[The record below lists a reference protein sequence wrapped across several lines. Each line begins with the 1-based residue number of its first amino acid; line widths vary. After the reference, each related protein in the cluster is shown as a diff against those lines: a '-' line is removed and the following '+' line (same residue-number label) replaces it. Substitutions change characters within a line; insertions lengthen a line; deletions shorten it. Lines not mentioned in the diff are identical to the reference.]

1 MKQHGTEKDDDFQYI
16 AEASHPRHGFSHLGF
31 CMSNLPEVTKRLQ
44 AAGAFEILSF
54 ILTEQNLGVEIIKPQ
69 GVADAQAIGFP
80 SDIEKP
86 RQEWVDLFKNMIMI
100 KDPEYVLSFAYSSHL
115 MCFVVDTG
123 SRLVGLF
130 FRASS
135 WQLKAHKQFQ
145 QSCMASI
152 RCSLGKGTL

>member
-44 AAGAFEILSF
+44 AAGSF
-54 ILTEQNLGVEIIKPQ
+54 DTSPFALTEQDLGVEIIKPQ

-100 KDPEYVLSFAYSSHL
+100 KDPEYVRFSVHYMRLI
-115 MCFVVDTG
+115 CVVVGTG
-123 SRLVGLF
+123 SRLVGLL

-135 WQLKAHKQFQ
+135 L
-145 QSCMASI
+145 
-152 RCSLGKGTL
+152 